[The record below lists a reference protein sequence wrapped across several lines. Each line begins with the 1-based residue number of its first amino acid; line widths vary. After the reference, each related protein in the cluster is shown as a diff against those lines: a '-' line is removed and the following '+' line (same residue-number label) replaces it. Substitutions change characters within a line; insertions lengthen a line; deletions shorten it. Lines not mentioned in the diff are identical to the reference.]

1 MSVHQM
7 ASYMRQVRSNP
18 TPTIGKKF
26 PRAKLK
32 VAKKTVHNTGVLV
45 NGTYISPDS
54 LFSILTTKTSN
65 QNYGSKYGGANKSVD
80 QAIAIVQNLTGNS
93 PNPKLISVKRA
104 KEQSST
110 PTRSASSRATSSST
124 NRSASSGSS
133 STSASSGS
141 SSGRT
146 VRETAESVV
155 PMQDLQERDLFGGG
169 NVTNQQG
176 QAVVSGSG
184 LSTVALVGIGVGTT
198 VLLGGIL
205 YIALSD

>member
-7 ASYMRQVRSNP
+7 ASYMRQARSNP
-18 TPTIGKKF
+18 KI
-26 PRAKLK
+26 KLK
-32 VAKKTVHNTGVLV
+32 VPKKTVHNTNVLV

-54 LFSILTTKTSN
+54 LFNLITTKTSN

-80 QAIAIVQNLTGNS
+80 QAIATVQELTGN
-93 PNPKLISVKRA
+93 PPDPKLIAIKR
-104 KEQSST
+104 KKHSELQSST

-141 SSGRT
+141 SSTSASSASSSGRT

-155 PMQDLQERDLFGGG
+155 PMQEIGGG
-169 NVTNQQG
+169 SVTNQQA
-176 QAVVSGSG
+176 QAVESDSG
-184 LSTVALVGIGVGTT
+184 LSTVALVGIGVGATA
-198 VLLGGIL
+198 LLGGIL